1 MLFYYRVRNELAR
14 LIPQDFEEKRDELLA
29 FIRLKGSIISKNEK
43 MDLMMAFH
51 DTVETRI
58 SYRLI
63 KEVFRIRPLV
73 KVRKLAKN
81 QKKFSLIGYDINK
94 EKKVF
99 EDFYTIY
106 KALME
111 KDITSLTKTSFSSS
125 AYLRGIF
132 LLNGFV
138 NDPERMYHLTILC
151 PDKEEAN
158 FIYHLLYSYSLDFKI
173 GPWKKQWLVY
183 LKKGDNIFEFLRLL
197 GIQNALLYYQD
208 IRARKDIV
216 NTVNRLVNCET
227 ANLNKVICSAVEQL
241 KKIDIIEKRVGLK
254 NIPPKLAS
262 AATLRKRY
270 PYASLQ
276 EIVRETNYEISKSG
290 LYHRLRKIYKM
301 ADELINN

>member
-43 MDLMMAFH
+43 TDLMMSLY

-73 KVRKLAKN
+73 KVRKIAKN

-99 EDFYTIY
+99 EDFYLIY
-106 KALME
+106 KTLME
-111 KDITSLTKTSFSSS
+111 KDIISLSKTNFSYP

-151 PDKEEAN
+151 PDREEAN
-158 FIYHLLYSYSLDFKI
+158 FIYHLLSPYSLDFKI

-183 LKKGDNIFEFLRLL
+183 LKKGEKIFEFLRLL
-197 GIQNALLYYQD
+197 GVQNALLYYQD

-241 KKIDIIEKRVGLK
+241 KKIDIIEKRVGLE
-254 NIPPKLAS
+254 NISPKLAV
-262 AATLRKRY
+262 AASLRKKY

-276 EIVRETNYEISKSG
+276 EIVREANYEISKSG